1 MTANAARSP
10 VTAADLARFPEIGAV
25 GLSADGQL
33 VAAIVSVPDTSD
45 NLYQRNVVVGS
56 AAGHAPLQQLTPA
69 ADGREE
75 LGAWSPAGHILA
87 TVRHDEDG
95 WSIWVHD
102 VDGSASP
109 VVTGWPDPVEELSWS
124 PAGDRLLFVA
134 REPTD
139 RGWWQLPEDRRP
151 PLRITTL
158 RHREDGIGWTVNRPR
173 QAYVVAP
180 GPAGGSSAEPRRVSA
195 GGYDDAEFGWH
206 PDGRRVVFVSQRQ
219 PDADHTIVNDVFLQD
234 VDSGGA
240 PVRLTATTH
249 ACAQPRVSPDGAL
262 VAFTA
267 TDVPRFPATA
277 ALAIV
282 PVSGE
287 PAAGNSAG
295 GGEVTILS
303 GGLDRDCS
311 NLIWTDAGHV
321 TVLADDRGAIHAYRF
336 DVSGPD
342 QCELI
347 IGGERRVSSFD
358 QRGGTRVFVITSPDQ
373 PPQLVAQSGDGRET
387 VLLAPSANAA
397 AVRDIRGPQYR
408 QVRASDGT
416 GLDSWLTLPDPD
428 RWQPPYPLLLCLQG
442 GGTQYGYQWSPEF
455 QALLGA
461 GFATL
466 YLNPRGSAGYG
477 TAWMRTVSGPH
488 AATPGTGWGTVDI
501 QDVLTVVRDVLASRP
516 ELDASRVGVQGGSY
530 GGLVTTWLLAASDDF
545 AAGWAERGP
554 YNLFS
559 LAGTNDESPWFFQ
572 AYLGRSVT
580 EDPAAYWATS
590 TLRLAEGITAPVAI
604 VHSEEDRRCPI
615 QQAEELFMALR
626 LLGRTVEFY
635 RFPGESHGLSRTGS
649 PVHRVQRTELLIEWF
664 SRWLSPRARSE
675 TGDSSKAATASATPG
690 GS

>member
-1 MTANAARSP
+1 MTANDATRGP
-10 VTAADLARFPEIGAV
+10 VTAADLTRFPEIGAV
-25 GLSADGQL
+25 GLSADGRQ

-45 NLYQRNVVVGS
+45 NCYLRNVVIGP
-56 AAGHAPLQQLTPA
+56 ADGHAPLRSLAPA
-69 ADGREE
+69 TDGREV
-75 LGAWSPAGHILA
+75 LAAWSPAGSSLA
-87 TVRHDEDG
+87 TARPGEGG
-95 WSIWVHD
+95 WSVWVHR
-102 VDGSASP
+102 VDDGTASP
-109 VVTGWPDPVEELSWS
+109 VVTGWPDPVEELAWS
-124 PAGDRLLFVA
+124 PAGDQLLFVA

-139 RGWWQLPEDRRP
+139 RAWWQRPEDRRP

-173 QAYVVAP
+173 QGYVVPLGQAD
-180 GPAGGSSAEPRRVSA
+180 GARAEPRRISA

-206 PDGRRVVFVSQRQ
+206 PDGRQVVFVSQRQ
-219 PDADHTIVNDVFLQD
+219 PDADHTIVNDIFLQD
-234 VDSGGA
+234 VDSDAA
-240 PVRLTATTH
+240 PVRLTRTTH

-267 TDVPRFPATA
+267 TDVPHFPATA
-277 ALAIV
+277 ALAV
-282 PVSGE
+282 V
-287 PAAGNSAG
+287 PAA

-303 GGLDRDCS
+303 GRLDRDCG
-311 NLIWTDAGHV
+311 NLTWTDAGHV
-321 TVLADDRGAIHAYRF
+321 TVLADEGGAIHAYRF

-342 QCELI
+342 RCEQI

-358 QRGGTRVFVITSPDQ
+358 QRGGTRAFVITAPVQ
-373 PPQLVAQSGDGRET
+373 PPQLVAQSGDGTEK
-387 VLLAPSANAA
+387 VLLAPSADVAA
-397 AVRDIRGPQYR
+397 ARDIRGPVHR
-408 QVRASDGT
+408 QVAAADGT
-416 GLDSWLTLPDPD
+416 VLDSWLTLPDPG
-428 RWQPPYPLLLCLQG
+428 RWQAPYPLLLCLQG
-442 GGTQYGYQWSPEF
+442 GGSQYGYQWSPEF

-466 YLNPRGSAGYG
+466 QLNPRGSAGYG
-477 TAWMRTVSGPH
+477 TAWMRTVSGPD

-501 QDVLTVVRDVLASRP
+501 QDVLTVVRSVLADRP
-516 ELDASRVGVQGGSY
+516 ELDATRVGVQGGSY

-635 RFPGESHGLSRTGS
+635 RFPGEGHGLSRTGS

-664 SRWLSPRARSE
+664 SRWLTP
-675 TGDSSKAATASATPG
+675 KPG
-690 GS
+690 GSE

>member
-1 MTANAARSP
+1 MTANETPRGP

-33 VAAIVSVPDTSD
+33 VAAIVSVPDTSE
-45 NLYQRNVVVGS
+45 NRYTRHVVIGS
-56 AAGHAPLQQLTPA
+56 AHGRAPLQPLAPA
-69 ADGREE
+69 AGGREI
-75 LGAWSPAGHILA
+75 LAAWSPAGHRLA
-87 TVRHDEDG
+87 TARHDEDG

-102 VDGSASP
+102 AGDGTARP
-109 VVTGWPDPVEELSWS
+109 AVTDWPDPVEELSWS

-139 RGWWQLPEDRRP
+139 RAWWQLPEDRRP
-151 PLRITTL
+151 PLRVTTL

-173 QAYVVAP
+173 QAYVATLGAAA
-180 GPAGGSSAEPRRVSA
+180 GPDTQPRRVSA
-195 GGYDDAEFGWH
+195 GGHDDSEFGWH

-219 PDADHTIVNDVFLQD
+219 PGADHTIVNDVYLQD
-234 VDSGGA
+234 IDTGAA
-240 PVRLTATTH
+240 PVRLTQTTH

-267 TDVPRFPATA
+267 TDVPHFPATA
-277 ALAIV
+277 ALAVV
-282 PVSGE
+282 PVGGD
-287 PAAGNSAG
+287 PAG
-295 GGEVTILS
+295 GGEIAILS

-321 TVLADDRGAIHAYRF
+321 TVLADDRGAIHAYQF

-347 IGGERRVSSFD
+347 IGGERRVSSLD
-358 QRGGTRVFVITSPDQ
+358 QRGGTRAFVLTAPEQ
-373 PPQLVAQSGDGRET
+373 PPQLMAQSGTGPET
-387 VLLAPSANAA
+387 VLLAPGGHAA
-397 AVRDIRGPQYR
+397 AERDIRGPEYR

-416 GLDSWLTLPDPD
+416 SLDSWLMLPEAG
-428 RWQPPYPLLLCLQG
+428 RWQAPYPLLLCLQG
-442 GGTQYGYQWSPEF
+442 GGSQYGYQWSLEF

-461 GFATL
+461 GFAVL
-466 YLNPRGSAGYG
+466 YLNARGSAGHG
-477 TAWMRTVSGPH
+477 TEWMRTVSGPH

-559 LAGTNDESPWFFQ
+559 LAGTNDESPWFFE

-580 EDPAAYWATS
+580 EDPAAYWAAS
-590 TLRLAEGITAPVAI
+590 TLRLADGITAPLAI
-604 VHSEEDRRCPI
+604 VHSEDDRRCPI

-649 PVHRVQRTELLIEWF
+649 PVHRVQRIELLIEWF
-664 SRWLSPRARSE
+664 SRWLSPRAR
-675 TGDSSKAATASATPG
+675 TGAAARGAAAAGSAIPG